1 MLRIK
6 AFVTLNLIILTFL
19 SAGEIVK
26 YKKGNLVIENIP
38 EIPTSL
44 IKKLNSYQDVRYA
57 YFLDWF
63 PDDKGILI
71 ATRFADVNQIHQVE
85 FPGGMRRQLTF
96 FDEPVGGGRV
106 CPDYSKPYFLFSKD
120 SAGNEVDQ
128 IFKYNYRT
136 GEYEMLTDGKS
147 KYGYYL
153 WSRKGDRFAFTSTKR
168 NNKDFDIYLGDLSGE
183 KSHRLI
189 LKVEGD
195 WSPVDWS
202 FDDTKL
208 LLHKYIS
215 ANESQLFIL
224 DIKTS
229 ALTEINPIDKKVSY
243 DIARWAK
250 GDKGIFYIS
259 DEFGEF
265 NQLIYYE
272 ITSGAKEILTKS
284 IPWDIVTF
292 DLSPNGDTI
301 AFVSNE
307 NGIAKLYIL
316 EIPTR
321 KINLIN
327 LPIGWIGGIKFKPD
341 GKSLALTLITY
352 RAPSDVYT
360 LEFKNRRLLRWTYSE
375 IAGLDTT
382 RFVPP
387 ELISYETFDSV
398 DGKPRMIPAF
408 VYKPKKS
415 GPHPV
420 IIDLHGG
427 PSGQYIPL
435 FSPMIQY
442 YVNEL
447 GCAVVCPNFRGSS
460 GYGKTFLTLDDG
472 YKREDAV
479 KDIGKLLEW
488 LRKQSEFDS
497 KRVAVT
503 GGSYGGYMV
512 LACMVHYSDLLKCGI
527 DFCGISNFVTFLK
540 NTADYRKD
548 IRRTEYGDER
558 DPKMQEFLINI
569 SPLTNSHK
577 IKKPLFVV
585 QGLND
590 PRVPVSEAR
599 QIVEA
604 VRKNKVD
611 VWFLLAEDEG
621 HGFSKK
627 PNRDFYQQAV
637 VLFLEKYL
645 LR

>member
-1 MLRIK
+1 MKKIK
-6 AFVTLNLIILTFL
+6 QFVILNLIVCVFL
-19 SAGEIVK
+19 LAGEVNK
-26 YKKGNLVIENIP
+26 YKKGDLVIENIP
-38 EIPTSL
+38 EIP
-44 IKKLNSYQDVRYA
+44 IKLVKNLNSYQDVRSA
-57 YFLDWF
+57 YFLDWL

-71 ATRFADVNQIHQVE
+71 TTRFGDVAQIHQVE

-106 CPDYSKPYFLFSKD
+106 CPDYSIPYFLFSKD
-120 SAGNEVDQ
+120 SAGNECDQ
-128 IFKYNYRT
+128 IYKFNYLT
-136 GEYEMLTDGKS
+136 GAYDILTDGKS

-168 NNKDFDIYLGDLSGE
+168 NNKDFDIYLGDLTGE
-183 KSHRLI
+183 KSHKLI

-215 ANESQLFIL
+215 ANESQLFIF

-229 ALTEINPIDKKVSY
+229 NLTEINPVDKKVFY
-243 DIARWAK
+243 ENARWAK
-250 GDKGIFYIS
+250 GDKGLFYIS

-265 NQLIYYE
+265 KQLIYYD
-272 ITSGAKEILTKS
+272 IKTGNKEILTKN
-284 IPWDIVTF
+284 IPWDITTF

-307 NGIAKLYIL
+307 NGIGKLYIL

-327 LPIGWIGGIKFKPD
+327 LPIGWVGGIKFKPD
-341 GKSLALTLITY
+341 GKSLALNLNTY
-352 RAPSDVYT
+352 RAPNDVYS
-360 LEFKNRRLLRWTYSE
+360 LEFKNRRLIRWTYSE

-382 RFVPP
+382 RFVAP
-387 ELISYETFDSV
+387 ELFYYETFDSV
-398 DGKPRMIPAF
+398 DGKPRMIPAY

-415 GPHPV
+415 GLHPV

-427 PSGQYIPL
+427 PSGQYIPT

-447 GCAVVCPNFRGSS
+447 GCAVICPNFRGSS

-479 KDIGKLLEW
+479 KDIGKLLDWIE
-488 LRKQSEFDS
+488 KNSEFDS
-497 KRVAVT
+497 RRIAVV

-512 LACMVHYSDLLKCGI
+512 LACMVHYTERLNCGI
-527 DFCGISNFVTFLK
+527 DFCGISNFVTFLE
-540 NTADYRKD
+540 NIADYRKD
-548 IRRTEYGDER
+548 LRRTEYGDER
-558 DPKMQEFLINI
+558 DPKMRDFLIKI

-590 PRVPVSEAR
+590 PRVPVNEAK
-599 QIVEA
+599 QIVDA
-604 VRKNKVD
+604 VRKNNVD

-627 PNRDFYQQAV
+627 SNRDFYQQAV

-645 LR
+645 LK

>member
-1 MLRIK
+1 M
-6 AFVTLNLIILTFL
+6 V
-19 SAGEIVK
+19 
-26 YKKGNLVIENIP
+26 KKG
-38 EIPTSL
+38 
-44 IKKLNSYQDVRYA
+44 
-57 YFLDWF
+57 
-63 PDDKGILI
+63 DK
-71 ATRFADVNQIHQVE
+71 
-85 FPGGMRRQLTF
+85 
-96 FDEPVGGGRV
+96 
-106 CPDYSKPYFLFSKD
+106 
-120 SAGNEVDQ
+120 
-128 IFKYNYRT
+128 
-136 GEYEMLTDGKS
+136 
-147 KYGYYL
+147 
-153 WSRKGDRFAFTSTKR
+153 FAFTSTKR

-265 NQLIYYE
+265 NQLIYYD

-604 VRKNKVD
+604 VRKNKVG

-627 PNRDFYQQAV
+627 PNRDFYQQAG

-645 LR
+645 LK

>member
-1 MLRIK
+1 MKKIK
-6 AFVTLNLIILTFL
+6 QFVILNLIVCVFL
-19 SAGEIVK
+19 LAGEVNK

-38 EIPTSL
+38 EIPVRL
-44 IKKLNSYQDVRYA
+44 VKNLNSYQDVRYA
-57 YFLDWF
+57 YFLDWL

-71 ATRFADVNQIHQVE
+71 STRFGDVAQIHQVE

-96 FDEPVGGGRV
+96 FDEPVSGGRV
-106 CPDYSKPYFLFSKD
+106 CPDYSIPYFLFSKD
-120 SAGNEVDQ
+120 SAGNERDQ
-128 IFKYNYRT
+128 IYKFNYLT
-136 GEYEMLTDGKS
+136 GAYDILTDGKS

-153 WSRKGDRFAFTSTKR
+153 WSRKGNKFAFTSTKR
-168 NNKDFDIYLGDLSGE
+168 NNKDFDIYLGDLTGE
-183 KSHRLI
+183 KSHILI

-202 FDDTKL
+202 FDNTKL

-215 ANESQLFIL
+215 ANESQLFTF
-224 DIKTS
+224 DIKTNN
-229 ALTEINPIDKKVSY
+229 LTEINPIDKKISY
-243 DIARWAK
+243 GIARWAK
-250 GDKGIFYIS
+250 GDKGLFYIS

-265 NQLIYYE
+265 SQLIYYD
-272 ITSGAKEILTKS
+272 IKTGNKEILTKN

-307 NGIAKLYIL
+307 NGTGKLYIL
-316 EIPTR
+316 ELPTR

-327 LPIGWIGGIKFKPD
+327 LPIGWVGGIKFKPD
-341 GKSLALTLITY
+341 GKSLALILNTY
-352 RAPSDVYT
+352 RAPSDVYS
-360 LEFKNRRLLRWTYSE
+360 LEFKHRKLIRWTYSE
-375 IAGLDTT
+375 IGGLDTT
-382 RFVPP
+382 RFVAP
-387 ELISYETFDSV
+387 ELFYYETFDSV
-398 DGKPRMIPAF
+398 DGKPRMIPAY

-427 PSGQYIPL
+427 PSGQYIPA

-447 GCAVVCPNFRGSS
+447 GCAVICPNFRGSS

-488 LRKQSEFDS
+488 IEKNSEFDS
-497 KRVAVT
+497 RRIAVT

-512 LACMVHYSDLLKCGI
+512 LACMVHYSERLKCGI
-527 DFCGISNFVTFLK
+527 DFCGISNFVTFLE

-548 IRRTEYGDER
+548 LRRTEYGDER
-558 DPKMQEFLINI
+558 NPKMREFLVKI
-569 SPLTNSHK
+569 SPLTNSHR

-590 PRVPVSEAR
+590 PRVPVNEAR

-604 VRKNKVD
+604 VRKNNVD

-627 PNRDFYQQAV
+627 SNRDFYQQAA
-637 VLFLEKYL
+637 VLFLEKHL
-645 LR
+645 LK

>member
-1 MLRIK
+1 MKKIK
-6 AFVTLNLIILTFL
+6 QFVILNLIVCVFL
-19 SAGEIVK
+19 LAGEVNK

-38 EIPTSL
+38 EIP
-44 IKKLNSYQDVRYA
+44 IKLVKNLNSYQDVRSA
-57 YFLDWF
+57 YFLDWL

-71 ATRFADVNQIHQVE
+71 STRFSDVAQIHQVE
-85 FPGGMRRQLTF
+85 FPGGMRRQFTF
-96 FDEPVGGGRV
+96 FDEPVGGGWG
-106 CPDYSKPYFLFSKD
+106 CPDYSIPYFLFSKD
-120 SAGNEVDQ
+120 SAGNECDQ
-128 IFKYNYRT
+128 IYKFNYLT
-136 GEYEMLTDGKS
+136 GAYDILTDGKS

-168 NNKDFDIYLGDLSGE
+168 NNKDFDIYLGDLTGE
-183 KSHRLI
+183 TSHKLI
-189 LKVEGD
+189 LKVEGN

-215 ANESQLFIL
+215 ANESQLFIF

-229 ALTEINPIDKKVSY
+229 NLTEINPVDKKVSY
-243 DIARWAK
+243 DIARWTK
-250 GDKGIFYIS
+250 GDKGLFYIS

-265 NQLIYYE
+265 NQLIYYD
-272 ITSGAKEILTKS
+272 IKTGNKEILTKN
-284 IPWDIVTF
+284 IPWDITTF

-307 NGIAKLYIL
+307 NGIGKLYIL
-316 EIPTR
+316 ELPPR

-327 LPIGWIGGIKFKPD
+327 LPIGWVGGIKFKPD
-341 GKSLALTLITY
+341 GKNLALTLNTY
-352 RAPSDVYT
+352 RAPGDVYS
-360 LEFKNRRLLRWTYSE
+360 LEFKNRKLIRWTYSE

-382 RFVPP
+382 RFVAP
-387 ELISYETFDSV
+387 ELFYYETFDSA
-398 DGKPRMIPAF
+398 DGKPRMIPAY

-415 GPHPV
+415 GPYPV

-427 PSGQYIPL
+427 PSGQYIPT

-447 GCAVVCPNFRGSS
+447 GCAVICPNFRGSS

-479 KDIGKLLEW
+479 KDIGKLLDWIE
-488 LRKQSEFDS
+488 KNSEFDS
-497 KRVAVT
+497 KRIAVV

-512 LACMVHYSDLLKCGI
+512 LACMVHYSERLKCGI
-527 DFCGISNFVTFLK
+527 DFCGISNFVTFLE

-548 IRRTEYGDER
+548 LRRTEYGDER
-558 DPKMQEFLINI
+558 NSEMRDFLIKI
-569 SPLTNSHK
+569 SPPTNSHK

-590 PRVPVSEAR
+590 PRVPVNEAR

-604 VRKNKVD
+604 VRKNNVD

-627 PNRDFYQQAV
+627 SNRDFYQQAL

-645 LR
+645 LK